1 MELYFTDGRVQV
13 HGGKAKRATGKKAD
27 YLLFWSSNQPLAI
40 VEAKKYDTMTG
51 DGMDQA
57 LDYAQ
62 TLDVPFAYTSN
73 GKNFLEH
80 DLLTGKERTLS
91 MEEFPSPEDLWQR
104 FRQARAYTPEEEEL
118 IQQPYYFADNVNS
131 PRYYQRIAINRTV
144 EAVARGQQRILLVM
158 ATGTGKTYTAFQII
172 HRLWKSGRKKRI
184 LFLADRN
191 VLINSISEFKQII
204 GRGTRLRPDCDKWYF
219 TIMDF
224 RNVCRLFSDPDFDG
238 DPIPVD
244 DDGGQPGGKTTPDTG
259 STDGKGKGDEQKK
272 VIPRVNGVEVRVL
285 NERVQYYDKDG
296 KLITGSITDYSRR
309 NILQRYATLDA
320 FLHAWDAEERKAT
333 IVEELENQ
341 GVLLSELR
349 EAAGDP
355 AIDDFD
361 LICHVAFDKPPLTR
375 AERVRNVRKGGYLHK
390 YSDQARAV
398 IEALLDKYK
407 DSGITQL
414 EDLRVLQVEPFSAM
428 DSPMNLARR
437 FGGRDQFLQALHELR
452 SRLYTVA

>member
-1 MELYFTDGRVQV
+1 M
-13 HGGKAKRATGKKAD
+13 KAV
-27 YLLFWSSNQPLAI
+27 I
-40 VEAKKYDTMTG
+40 
-51 DGMDQA
+51 
-57 LDYAQ
+57 
-62 TLDVPFAYTSN
+62 
-73 GKNFLEH
+73 
-80 DLLTGKERTLS
+80 
-91 MEEFPSPEDLWQR
+91 
-104 FRQARAYTPEEEEL
+104 
-118 IQQPYYFADNVNS
+118 
-131 PRYYQRIAINRTV
+131 
-144 EAVARGQQRILLVM
+144 M
-158 ATGTGKTYTAFQII
+158 AG
-172 HRLWKSGRKKRI
+172 
-184 LFLADRN
+184 
-191 VLINSISEFKQII
+191 

-244 DDGGQPGGKTTPDTG
+244 DDGGQPGGKTMPDTG

-333 IVEELENQ
+333 IVEELENR

-355 AIDDFD
+355 TIDDFD

-375 AERVRNVRKGGYLHK
+375 AERVRNIRKGGYLHK

-414 EDLRVLQVEPFSAM
+414 EDLRVLQVEPFSTM
-428 DSPMNLARR
+428 DSPMNLAQR

-452 SRLYTVA
+452 SQLYTVA